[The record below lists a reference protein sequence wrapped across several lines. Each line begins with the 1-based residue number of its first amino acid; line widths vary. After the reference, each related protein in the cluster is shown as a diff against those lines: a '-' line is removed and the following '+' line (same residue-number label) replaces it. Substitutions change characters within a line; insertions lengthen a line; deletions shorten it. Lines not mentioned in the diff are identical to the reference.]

1 MLAGKTV
8 DDHSDLVIHVRGG
21 GGVVT
26 SSAPAPEALRRR
38 AEVLAW
44 QEKSP
49 PGGPGETGGPDAL
62 AQTLYELRVHQ
73 IELEMQNEELRQFQL
88 DLDAS
93 RERFFDFYDMAP
105 LGYCTVNDKGTVIE
119 ANLTTAKLLGV
130 PRDRLIKQPF
140 TRFIEPADQDVFYLM
155 RKQLLQT
162 KAVQTCELR
171 LRQNEGEPV
180 WVNLMVRTAPTAD
193 QGSVMRIVL
202 SEIAERKRMQAEVLA
217 AKRNEEQLR
226 RTLSGYEVGLR
237 VDVTEPNQAGQDSV
251 TKLPKRALLGE
262 HRSSTL
268 LFLLVGVL
276 STLLLAI
283 GSLGLF
289 GIRQSNDAL
298 KTVYE
303 DRTVAIGLLSDVQHQ
318 LMRSRSLIGISL
330 FDPRPQVIA
339 VNLPA
344 LRNTS
349 ELLSKTWAAYMAT
362 SLNQEEKKLA
372 AKFALDHRKFEQE
385 ALQPAMAALRANDMA
400 GAQGLMRDRL
410 VPLEIPLQL
419 GLDGLMQIQLS
430 VAKQEYQ
437 LAVDRYATVRLISMS
452 AIGVGVL
459 FAILTGLAVLRSRR
473 QELTVALERHAHAD
487 LERLLEEKNHLMQAL
502 TESEFRW
509 KFAIEGAGDG
519 VWDNNLQTGEES
531 YSRRWKE
538 MLGYAEHEILPNH
551 QEWEIRIHPDDRQ
564 AVLAS
569 SADYIAGKT
578 ANYEPEYR
586 LRCKDGSYKWI
597 LSRGMI
603 VSRDP
608 SGKPLRTIGTHTDIT
623 ERKRIEEQ
631 LRSTEALFRESI
643 DTLNVSFAVYDS
655 DDRLVLCN
663 KLYSSYRSPAGWTV
677 QPASNADDS
686 DLYGRTFEEIL
697 RLRAADGQYPIPAGE
712 EDQWIAERLL
722 EHRQGNLDVVRE
734 MSKGLW
740 IKVIDQRTP
749 SGYVVGLRFNVTE
762 LCQAKQAAETAHQQ
776 LEEKHQELERIARY
790 DSLTKLPNRAL
801 LGERLEQALNQ
812 TLRRGQ
818 QLAVVFID
826 LDGFKAVND
835 THGHEAGDHLLIT
848 LAERMKGAL
857 RDGDILA
864 RLGGDEFVA
873 VLLDLADVDASA
885 PMLNRLLDAAARP
898 FQFGQA
904 RLQVSASLGVTFYPQ
919 SQGQQ
924 LEPDQL
930 LRQADQAMYQAKQAG
945 KNRFHVFDVEQDR
958 NVRARHESMQSIER
972 ALSEGEFV
980 LQYQP
985 KVNLRTGAVIGVE
998 ALIRWLHPQR
1008 GLLPPSDFLPMI
1020 EDHPL
1025 AVKLGQW
1032 VIESAL
1038 AQMERWRGV
1047 GLNMPVS
1054 VNVGRRHLM
1063 QAGFA
1068 DQLREALA
1076 AHPALQPN
1084 CLEIE
1089 LLETSAIK
1097 DMNHVSQV
1105 I

>member
-1 MLAGKTV
+1 
-8 DDHSDLVIHVRGG
+8 
-21 GGVVT
+21 
-26 SSAPAPEALRRR
+26 
-38 AEVLAW
+38 
-44 QEKSP
+44 
-49 PGGPGETGGPDAL
+49 
-62 AQTLYELRVHQ
+62 
-73 IELEMQNEELRQFQL
+73 
-88 DLDAS
+88 
-93 RERFFDFYDMAP
+93 
-105 LGYCTVNDKGTVIE
+105 
-119 ANLTTAKLLGV
+119 
-130 PRDRLIKQPF
+130 
-140 TRFIEPADQDVFYLM
+140 
-155 RKQLLQT
+155 
-162 KAVQTCELR
+162 
-171 LRQNEGEPV
+171 
-180 WVNLMVRTAPTAD
+180 
-193 QGSVMRIVL
+193 MRIVL
-202 SEIAERKRMQAEVLA
+202 SEIAE
-217 AKRNEEQLR
+217 
-226 RTLSGYEVGLR
+226 
-237 VDVTEPNQAGQDSV
+237 PNQADHDSL
-251 TKLPKRALLGE
+251 TKLPKRALLGQ
-262 HRSSTL
+262 HQSSTI

-283 GSLGLF
+283 GSLGLY
-289 GIRQSNDAL
+289 GIRLSNDAL

-303 DRTVAIGLLSDVQHQ
+303 DHTVAIALLGDVQHE
-318 LMRSRSLIGISL
+318 LMRSRSLIGFGVL
-330 FDPRPQVIA
+330 DPRPEVIA
-339 VNLPA
+339 GNLA
-344 LRNTS
+344 GLGGASTAI
-349 ELLSKTWAAYMAT
+349 SKAWAAYKAT
-362 SLNQEEKKLA
+362 HLTQEEEKLA
-372 AKFALDHRKFEQE
+372 AKFEQDRVNFEQQGL
-385 ALQPAMAALRANDMA
+385 APSVAALHVNDIA
-400 GAQGLMRDRL
+400 RVKDLIRGKIL
-410 VPLEIPLQL
+410 PLDSTLQL
-419 GLDGLMQIQLS
+419 GLESLMQIQVS
-430 VAKQEYQ
+430 ASQQEYQ
-437 LAVDRYATVRLISMS
+437 VAVDRYATVRLVSMA
-452 AIGVGVL
+452 AIAGGVL
-459 FAILTGLAVLRSRR
+459 FAILTGLALLRARR
-473 QELTVALERHAHAD
+473 EELAVALERHAHVD

-519 VWDNNLQTGEES
+519 VWDNNLQTGAES

-538 MLGYAEHEILPNH
+538 MLGYSEDEIPHDH
-551 QEWEIRIHPDDRQ
+551 QEWESRIHPEDRL

-578 ANYEPEYR
+578 ASYQPEYR

-608 SGKPLRTIGTHTDIT
+608 SGKPLRTIGTHTDISQ
-623 ERKRIEEQ
+623 RKRIEEQ
-631 LRSTEALFRESI
+631 LRRTEALFRESI

-663 KLYSSYRSPAGWTV
+663 KLYNSYRSPAGWTV
-677 QPASNADDS
+677 QPASNANGS

-722 EHRQGNLDVVRE
+722 EHRQGNQDVVRE

-749 SGYVVGLRFNVTE
+749 SGYLVGLRFNVTE
-762 LCQAKQAAETAHQQ
+762 LCQARQTAEAAQQQ

-818 QLAVVFID
+818 HLAVVFID

-919 SQGQQ
+919 AQGQD

-945 KNRFHVFDVEQDR
+945 KSRFHVFDVEQDR

-998 ALIRWLHPQR
+998 ALIRWRHPQK
-1008 GLLPPSDFLPMI
+1008 GLVPPADFLPMI

-1038 AQMERWRGV
+1038 AQMELWREV
-1047 GLNMPVS
+1047 GLDIAVS
-1054 VNVGRRHLM
+1054 VNIGRRHLM
-1063 QAGFA
+1063 QTDFV
-1068 DQLREALA
+1068 QRLREALA
-1076 AHPALQPN
+1076 AHPGLPPN
-1084 CLEIE
+1084 CLELE
-1089 LLETSAIK
+1089 LLEVNAVNDLDRVSHIIQECRSIGVDCALDDFGSGRSSLTGLKKLPVKYLKIDQNFIRDMLDSSDSLLILIGVLKLASAFDLK
-1097 DMNHVSQV
+1097 V
-1105 I
+1105 IAEGVETAQHGSMLLELGCELAQGYGIARPMAANELPGWVKRAGYKIGEIRLESPPCLVPSKKLSVEPKCKTNPSIS

>member
-1 MLAGKTV
+1 MSHLK
-8 DDHSDLVIHVRGG
+8 
-21 GGVVT
+21 
-26 SSAPAPEALRRR
+26 
-38 AEVLAW
+38 
-44 QEKSP
+44 
-49 PGGPGETGGPDAL
+49 
-62 AQTLYELRVHQ
+62 
-73 IELEMQNEELRQFQL
+73 
-88 DLDAS
+88 
-93 RERFFDFYDMAP
+93 
-105 LGYCTVNDKGTVIE
+105 
-119 ANLTTAKLLGV
+119 
-130 PRDRLIKQPF
+130 
-140 TRFIEPADQDVFYLM
+140 
-155 RKQLLQT
+155 
-162 KAVQTCELR
+162 
-171 LRQNEGEPV
+171 
-180 WVNLMVRTAPTAD
+180 
-193 QGSVMRIVL
+193 
-202 SEIAERKRMQAEVLA
+202 
-217 AKRNEEQLR
+217 
-226 RTLSGYEVGLR
+226 
-237 VDVTEPNQAGQDSV
+237 
-251 TKLPKRALLGE
+251 
-262 HRSSTL
+262 SSTR

-276 STLLLAI
+276 SALLLAI
-283 GSLGLF
+283 GSLGLY
-289 GIRQSNDAL
+289 GITQSNAAL

-303 DRTVAIGLLSDVQHQ
+303 NRTVAIGLLGDIQHQ
-318 LMRSRSLIGISL
+318 LLRGRLLIDASVL
-330 FDPRPQVIA
+330 DPRPQASAGNLAELGSTSAVIS
-339 VNLPA
+339 
-344 LRNTS
+344 R
-349 ELLSKTWAAYMAT
+349 TWAAYKAT
-362 SLNQEEKKLA
+362 HLTKEEEKLA
-372 AKFALDHRKFEQE
+372 AKFEQDHLNFEQQGL
-385 ALQPAMAALRANDMA
+385 APAVAALRANDIA
-400 GAQGLMRDRL
+400 SVQGLIRDKIL
-410 VPLEIPLQL
+410 PLDANLQL
-419 GLDGLMQIQLS
+419 GLEGLMQIQLS

-437 LAVDRYATVRLISMS
+437 AAMDRYDTVRLVSMA
-452 AIGVGVL
+452 AIAGGVL
-459 FAILTGLAVLRSRR
+459 FAILTGLAVLRARR
-473 QELTVALERHAHAD
+473 QELNVALERQSHAD
-487 LERLLEEKNHLMQAL
+487 MAHQLEEKNKLMQAL
-502 TESEFRW
+502 EESEFRW

-519 VWDNNLQTGEES
+519 VWDRDLQTGQES

-578 ANYEPEYR
+578 ASYEPEYR

-643 DTLNVSFAVYDS
+643 DTLNVSFAVFDS

-663 KLYSSYRSPAGWTV
+663 KLYSSYRSPAGWTL
-677 QPASNADDS
+677 QHGSNADDS

-749 SGYVVGLRFNVTE
+749 SGYQVGLRFNVTE
-762 LCQAKQAAETAHQQ
+762 LCEARQTAEAAQQQ
-776 LEEKHQELERIARY
+776 LEKKHHELERVARY

-812 TLRRGQ
+812 TRRRGQ
-818 QLAVVFID
+818 HLAVVFID

-835 THGHEAGDHLLIT
+835 NHGHEAGDHLLIT

-898 FQFGQA
+898 FQYEQA
-904 RLQVSASLGVTFYPQ
+904 QLQVSASLGVTFYPQ
-919 SQGQQ
+919 SQGQE
-924 LEPDQL
+924 LVPDQL
-930 LRQADQAMYQAKQAG
+930 MRQADQAMYQAKQSG

-972 ALSEGEFV
+972 ALKEGELV
-980 LQYQP
+980 LEYQP

-1076 AHPALQPN
+1076 AHPALPPN

-1105 I
+1105 IQECRNLGVECALDDFGSGHTSLTGLKKLPVKYLKIDQNFISDMLDSSDSLLILIGVLKLAGAFDLKVIAEGVETAQHGSMLLGLGCELAQGYGIARPMSPDELPGWIKRWKPDPTWSDV